1 MSYQEDERPR
11 GVAGVSPG
19 PQDGPQD
26 VVVLGAAGVSPKC
39 AATATEPEREGQL
52 VPGEY
57 IPDEWPGP
65 SVLLQKLRDN
75 EWEEEPISKTWAQFF
90 PDIAKDEKET
100 YRYPM
105 PMSDEFWGLHA
116 EPVDAF
122 FNGANALWRTI
133 QDLIHIN
140 PIATATTEDAV
151 SVRRGVK
158 TLNALVA
165 PVATLSMN

>member
-1 MSYQEDERPR
+1 MFHLDRKTVRKMLSFSVPPGYRRSAPPRRPNPS
-11 GVAGVSPG
+11 AKDNSSPVNTFRMNG
-19 PQDGPQD
+19 PDP
-26 VVVLGAAGVSPKC
+26 AC
-39 AATATEPEREGQL
+39 
-52 VPGEY
+52 Y
-57 IPDEWPGP
+57 
-65 SVLLQKLRDN
+65 LQKLRDN
-75 EWEEEPISKTWAQFF
+75 EWEEEPISKTWAQFI

-105 PMSDEFWGLHA
+105 PMSDEFWGLYA

-133 QDLIHIN
+133 QDLIHIK